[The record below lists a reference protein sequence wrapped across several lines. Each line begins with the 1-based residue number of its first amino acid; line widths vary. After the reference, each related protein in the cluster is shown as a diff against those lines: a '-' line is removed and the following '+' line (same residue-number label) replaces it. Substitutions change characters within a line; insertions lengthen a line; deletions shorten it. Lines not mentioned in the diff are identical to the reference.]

1 MILAV
6 DAESASREDALDL
19 VLRIAIEFD
28 DGRRIDDAWE
38 RESNFAFMV
47 AIDEDDSRSLDD
59 RKTETFEWF
68 RDALL
73 ELDLEELQ
81 EIAATL
87 RDRDLEVPVAELAN
101 APRELDLTE
110 RAAEAIREAIARDLR
125 LDAELG
131 E

>member
-6 DAESASREDALDL
+6 DTESASREDSLDL
-19 VLRIAIEFD
+19 VLRIAIEFE

-38 RESNFAFMV
+38 RDSNFAFMV
-47 AIDEDDSRSLDD
+47 ATDEDDPRSLDD
-59 RKTETFEWF
+59 QRTETFEWF
-68 RDALL
+68 RDSLL

-87 RDRDLEVPVAELAN
+87 RDRDLDVPVAELAG

-110 RAAEAIREAIARDLR
+110 RAAEAIREAIARDLG
-125 LDAELG
+125 LDPELG
-131 E
+131 Q